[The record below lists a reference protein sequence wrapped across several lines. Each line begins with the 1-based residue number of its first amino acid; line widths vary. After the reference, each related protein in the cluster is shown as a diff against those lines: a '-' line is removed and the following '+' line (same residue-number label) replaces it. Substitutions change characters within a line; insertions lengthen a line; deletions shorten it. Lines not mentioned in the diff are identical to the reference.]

1 MSEITNEQ
9 GNKLTDVINN
19 IMPSAQNLYFLVGYF
34 YFSGFQEIY
43 KNLDDKKLKILVGM
57 DIQKD
62 LNNRIVEIESYKSSE
77 QSNHKIR
84 FDYYKQLRTIFNE
97 SDLFDSSEKQKA
109 FKIFVSKIQDG
120 SLEIRR
126 TKEPNHSKFYIF
138 ENKSDHNQGGEFP
151 GTVIFGSSN
160 LSYSGFA
167 GRRER
172 NETFREKVKYE
183 SYKRD
188 FDDEWEEST
197 PLVSKDSF
205 EEFKEEVMD
214 KIWIDKTPSP
224 YAVYLRVL
232 KEYFSIEAHEGI
244 KLPHEIT
251 KERFSNL
258 KYQIDAIQQSINI
271 LSRHNGV
278 IIADVVGLGKSII
291 ASTIAHNLKL
301 DAVVIAPPH
310 LVKQWDDYRYEF
322 NFNARVYSSG
332 MIEQALNESE
342 GDSEKLIIVDEA
354 HKYRNEET
362 ADYALLHRLCQGN
375 KVMLLTATPFN
386 NDPKDIFSMI
396 KLFQIPAKSTIQ
408 TIDSLSIRF
417 KSLIKEYKEIKKFQ
431 RDGSLAG
438 EDLRDRINNLAAQI
452 RDLLS
457 PLIIRRSRLDLA
469 AIKTYKED
477 LDQQGIAFP
486 EVKPPV
492 CLEYDLGQLG
502 SIYKKTLETIAPN
515 SSDSG
520 FIGARYKPTSYLV
533 SDKEAERL
541 AKELNTDV
549 NLLRNT
555 QTNIAE
561 FMKRL
566 LVRRFESSI
575 YAFNKTLKNM
585 IDSSESILK
594 WYERGKVPIY
604 KKGNLP
610 DVESLFD
617 DTGDDSISQLD
628 DINYEEQLQGFI
640 DKGLEFVNS
649 KDLSPKFEQ
658 DLRNDIKLL
667 NEIRG
672 EWTRVEPID
681 DPKINHFIEIIKSQ
695 LATNDDRKIVVF
707 TEYSDTADYLFSQ
720 LKDRFKAFKYSA
732 SDASKKNSELI
743 RENFDAG
750 YQMQKNDYDLLI
762 ATDAISEGYNLHRAG
777 TVFNY
782 DIPYNPTRVI
792 QRVGRINRINK
803 KVFDQLFIYNFFPTV
818 TGEIETRVK
827 QISTLKIA
835 VIQALLGEDTMVL
848 TSDEELQSFYSKEF
862 LDEMEKEN
870 ELSWDAKYRNLLDSI
885 SSSNSEAIHEST
897 DLPKRTRIRRSNNA
911 NMGVIV
917 FGRKGNDYSFKFGTN
932 KAGVNSITTP
942 EAIRLFESNEQ
953 EKAQE
958 VSEKFEDI
966 YENVKNNLFSRKK
979 EVAKDP
985 GLVKAIEKID
995 ELITIM
1001 PEKKEYFEDLKFVV
1015 KELDAVPQ
1023 RVTKEIRAISKETL
1037 KEDIDSLIQNVP
1049 HNYLIEI
1056 RETAENIDEGEESLI
1071 LAEELE

>member
-9 GNKLTDVINN
+9 GKKLTDVINN
-19 IMPSAQNLYFLVGYF
+19 IMPSAKNLYFLVGYF

-43 KNLDDKKLKILVGM
+43 KNLDNKKLKILVGM
-57 DIQKD
+57 DVQKD
-62 LNNRIVEIESYKSSE
+62 LNNRIVEIESYKNSESS
-77 QSNHKIR
+77 NRKIR
-84 FDYYKQLRTIFNE
+84 QDYYNQLRTIFNE
-97 SDLFDSSEKQKA
+97 SDLFDSLEKQKA
-109 FKIFVSKIQDG
+109 FKIFVNKIKDG
-120 SLEIRR
+120 SLEIRKTR
-126 TKEPNHSKFYIF
+126 QPDHSKVYLF
-138 ENKSDHNQGGEFP
+138 ENKSEHNQGGEFP

-160 LSYSGFA
+160 LSYSGLS

-172 NETFREKVKYE
+172 NEVFREKEKYL
-183 SYKRD
+183 SYKKD
-188 FDDEWEEST
+188 FIEEWEEST
-197 PLVSKDSF
+197 PLVSQESF
-205 EEFKEEVMD
+205 DEFQTEVID
-214 KIWIDKTPSP
+214 KIWVDKLPSP
-224 YAVYLRVL
+224 YTVYLRVL
-232 KEYFSIEAHEGI
+232 KEYFSIENNEGI

-278 IIADVVGLGKSII
+278 IVADVVGLGKSII
-291 ASTIAHNLKL
+291 ASTIAHNMKL
-301 DAVVIAPPH
+301 DAIVIAPRH
-310 LVKQWDDYRYEF
+310 LVKQWDDYRYDF
-322 NFNARVYSSG
+322 KFNAKVYSNG
-332 MIEQALNESE
+332 LIEQALNESE
-342 GDSEKLIIVDEA
+342 RDSEKLIIIDEA

-375 KVMLLTATPFN
+375 KVILLTATPFN
-386 NDPKDIFSMI
+386 NDPKDIFSII

-431 RDGSLAG
+431 RDGSLTG
-438 EDLRDRINNLAAQI
+438 EDLKNRINNLADHI

-469 AIKTYKED
+469 AIKSYKED
-477 LDQQGIAFP
+477 LDQQGVAFP

-515 SSDSG
+515 TPDSG
-520 FIGARYKPTSYLV
+520 FVGARYKPTSYLI

-541 AKELNTDV
+541 AKKLNTDV

-575 YAFNKTLKNM
+575 YAFNKTLNNM

-594 WYERGKVPIY
+594 WYKRGKVPIY

-649 KDLSPKFEQ
+649 KDLNKKFEQ
-658 DLRNDIKLL
+658 DLKSDIELL
-667 NEIRG
+667 NEIRN
-672 EWTRVEPID
+672 EWTKVEPIN
-681 DPKINHFIEIIKSQ
+681 DPKTNHFAEIIKSQ
-695 LATNDDRKIVVF
+695 FATNNKRKIVVF
-707 TEYSDTADYLFSQ
+707 SEYSDTADYLYNQ
-720 LKDRFKAFKYSA
+720 LKGQFKAFKYSA
-732 SDASKKNSELI
+732 SDASKKNRELI
-743 RENFDAG
+743 RENFDASC
-750 YQMQKNDYDLLI
+750 QTQKDDYDLLI

-803 KVFDQLFIYNFFPTV
+803 KVFDQLYIYNFFPTV
-818 TGEIETRVK
+818 TGEAETRVK

-848 TSDEELQSFYSKEF
+848 TSDEELQSFYNKEF
-862 LDEMEKEN
+862 INEMEKEN
-870 ELSWDAKYRNLLDSI
+870 ELSWDSKYRNLIDSI
-885 SSSNSEAIHEST
+885 SSSNPENIQESV
-897 DLPKRTRIRRSNNA
+897 DLPKRTRIKRSNKEIN
-911 NMGVIV
+911 GVIV
-917 FGRKGNDYSFKFGTN
+917 FGRKGNDYSFKFGLDQ
-932 KAGVNSITTP
+932 KKINSITTP
-942 EAIRLFESNEQ
+942 EAIRLFESEEQ
-953 EKAQE
+953 EKAQNVSNNFE
-958 VSEKFEDI
+958 VI

-979 EVAKDP
+979 EIAKDP

-995 ELITIM
+995 ELVSMM
-1001 PEKKEYFEDLKFVV
+1001 PDKKEYFEDLKFVV

-1037 KEDIDSLIQNVP
+1037 SEDINNLMQNVP
-1049 HNYLIEI
+1049 HKYLMEI